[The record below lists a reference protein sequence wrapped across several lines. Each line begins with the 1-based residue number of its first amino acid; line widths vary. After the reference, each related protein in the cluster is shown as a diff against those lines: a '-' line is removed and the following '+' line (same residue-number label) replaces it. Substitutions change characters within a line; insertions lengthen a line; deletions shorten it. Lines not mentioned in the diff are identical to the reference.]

1 MVLRRSLLLLIAL
14 LLPTIAFATTTYVVK
29 KGDNLYDLSRKFG
42 VSVEDIIAL
51 NKLKNNNLGIGNELL
66 IPGNDSQ
73 SNNNYSNNNYIVK
86 SGDTISQIADK
97 LGVKSKDL
105 KSTNNLKNDRLQI
118 GQELYIPL
126 KSKTNISKTSS
137 VADTK
142 LGVVQYET
150 TVRAEIPREEISNT
164 YVVKKGGTL
173 GHIADKHA
181 VKTNDLKKANN
192 LKNNN
197 LQIGQK
203 LVIPNLAVVKE
214 TVVIKETSEIKEVV
228 TSSKTE
234 LLKTTENDSII
245 NLTVSNVYTVQKGDT
260 IYDLSNKFKISKDNL
275 TKWNNLDKS
284 NLSIGQKL
292 YLTPNKEIRTA
303 SNKSEKKVSK
313 PQYSGD
319 YKVKNGDTLGHIAS
333 NHGISVK
340 DLKNANNL
348 TTNNLKIG
356 KVLKVP
362 VLTKQNKT
370 VAKSAKT
377 VDRTSATKYT
387 VKKDDTLG
395 GISNS
400 YRVSVAKIK
409 EASSLKS
416 NNIKVGDVL
425 LIPGNH
431 QPTQTGSKYTV
442 AKGDT
447 LGGIGN
453 KFNVSVKELKNANN
467 LKNSNIRVGMKLV
480 VPGYTKV
487 ESTLAKK
494 VKKPTP
500 TINTKYIIKKGDT
513 LGTIAKTHGLS
524 ITTIKSAN
532 NMKGNDVRIGQI
544 IVLPR
549 AEPNYRVK
557 SNDKTTASST
567 QHPSERQTKEDIIKT
582 AKRYLGAPYKFG
594 GYSFK
599 TGIDCSGY
607 VKKIF
612 SQFNV
617 ELPRTARDIYYN
629 AGTRVAKSR
638 LQTGDLVFF
647 RTYASYP
654 SHVGIYMG
662 NGQFIHASSGARKV
676 SITSLNKKYYTK
688 RYIGAKRIQLSAV
701 FEKEYSQR

>member
-42 VSVEDIIAL
+42 VSVEDITEL
-51 NKLKNNNLGIGNELL
+51 NKLKNNNLGIGYELL

-73 SNNNYSNNNYIVK
+73 SNNNYIVK
-86 SGDTISQIADK
+86 SGDTISQIAEK

-105 KSTNNLKNDRLQI
+105 KSSNNLKNERLQI

-137 VADTK
+137 VANTK
-142 LGVVQYET
+142 LESIQNET
-150 TVRAEIPREEISNT
+150 TVRAESPQEEISNA
-164 YVVKKGGTL
+164 YVVKKGDTL
-173 GHIADKHA
+173 GHIAEKHA

-234 LLKTTENDSII
+234 LLKTTETGSII

-319 YKVKNGDTLGHIAS
+319 YKVKKGDTLGHIAS

-387 VKKDDTLG
+387 VKKGDTLG

-409 EASSLKS
+409 EASSLK
-416 NNIKVGDVL
+416 NNKIKVGDVL
-425 LIPGNH
+425 LIPGTQKNP
-431 QPTQTGSKYTV
+431 PTSTYTV
-442 AKGDT
+442 VSGDT

-467 LKNSNIRVGMKLV
+467 LKNSNIRVGMKLTV
-480 VPGYTKV
+480 SGNSKAAKPRVQT
-487 ESTLAKK
+487 AKK
-494 VKKPTP
+494 AAQKPSVRYIVKSGESLGIIAQRYGVSVTSIVNANNLKGQTIRAGQ
-500 TINTKYIIKKGDT
+500 TINIPSTK
-513 LGTIAKTHGLS
+513 
-524 ITTIKSAN
+524 
-532 NMKGNDVRIGQI
+532 
-544 IVLPR
+544 
-549 AEPNYRVK
+549 NYRDYAGNTEYSS
-557 SNDKTTASST
+557 SN
-567 QHPSERQTKEDIIKT
+567 ERTSYKETKENIIT
-582 AKRYLGAPYKFG
+582 VAKQYLGSPYKFG
-594 GYSFK
+594 GYSLK

-612 SQFNV
+612 NKFNV

-629 AGTRVAKSR
+629 AGTRVAKSQ

-662 NGQFIHASSGARKV
+662 NGQFIHASSSTRKV

>member
-1 MVLRRSLLLLIAL
+1 MVLRRPLLLLIAL

-42 VSVEDIIAL
+42 VSVEDITEL
-51 NKLKNNNLGIGNELL
+51 NKLKNNNLGIGYELL

-73 SNNNYSNNNYIVK
+73 SKNNYIVK
-86 SGDTISQIADK
+86 SGDTISQIAEK

-105 KSTNNLKNDRLQI
+105 KSSNNLKNERLQI

-137 VADTK
+137 VANTK
-142 LGVVQYET
+142 LESIQNET
-150 TVRAEIPREEISNT
+150 TVRAESPQEEISNA
-164 YVVKKGGTL
+164 YVVKKGDTL
-173 GHIADKHA
+173 GHIAEKHA

-234 LLKTTENDSII
+234 LLKTTETGSII
-245 NLTVSNVYTVQKGDT
+245 NLTVPNVYTVQKGDT

-319 YKVKNGDTLGHIAS
+319 YKVKKGDTLGHIAS

-387 VKKDDTLG
+387 VKKGDTLG

-409 EASSLKS
+409 EASSLK
-416 NNIKVGDVL
+416 NNKIKVGDVL
-425 LIPGNH
+425 LIPGTQKNP
-431 QPTQTGSKYTV
+431 PTSTYTV
-442 AKGDT
+442 VSGDT

-467 LKNSNIRVGMKLV
+467 LKNSNIRVGMKLTV
-480 VPGYTKV
+480 SGNSKAAKPRVQT
-487 ESTLAKK
+487 AKK
-494 VKKPTP
+494 AAQKPSVRYIVKSGESLGIIAQRYGVSVTSIVNANNLKGQTIRAGQ
-500 TINTKYIIKKGDT
+500 TINIPSTK
-513 LGTIAKTHGLS
+513 
-524 ITTIKSAN
+524 
-532 NMKGNDVRIGQI
+532 
-544 IVLPR
+544 
-549 AEPNYRVK
+549 NYRDYAGNTEYSS
-557 SNDKTTASST
+557 SN
-567 QHPSERQTKEDIIKT
+567 ERTSYKETKENIIT
-582 AKRYLGAPYKFG
+582 VAKQYLGSPYKFG
-594 GYSFK
+594 GYSLK

-612 SQFNV
+612 NKFNV

-629 AGTRVAKSR
+629 AGTRVAKSQ

-662 NGQFIHASSGARKV
+662 NGQFIHASSSTRKV

-701 FEKEYSQR
+701 FGKEYSQR

>member
-42 VSVEDIIAL
+42 VSVEDITEL
-51 NKLKNNNLGIGNELL
+51 NKLKNNNLGIGYELL

-73 SNNNYSNNNYIVK
+73 SSNNYIVK
-86 SGDTISQIADK
+86 SGDTISQIAEK

-105 KSTNNLKNDRLQI
+105 KSANNLKNGRLQI

-137 VADTK
+137 VANTK
-142 LGVVQYET
+142 LESIQNET
-150 TVRAEIPREEISNT
+150 TVRAESPQEEISNA
-164 YVVKKGGTL
+164 YVVKKGDTL
-173 GHIADKHA
+173 GHIAEKHA

-214 TVVIKETSEIKEVV
+214 TVVIKETSERKEVV

-234 LLKTTENDSII
+234 LLKTTETGSII

-313 PQYSGD
+313 PKYSGD
-319 YKVKNGDTLGHIAS
+319 YKVKKGNTLGHIAS

-387 VKKDDTLG
+387 VKKGDTLG

-409 EASSLKS
+409 EASSLK
-416 NNIKVGDVL
+416 NNKIKVGDVL
-425 LIPGNH
+425 LIPGTQKNP
-431 QPTQTGSKYTV
+431 PTSTYTV
-442 AKGDT
+442 VSGDT

-467 LKNSNIRVGMKLV
+467 LKNSNIRVGMKLTV
-480 VPGYTKV
+480 SGNSKAAKPRVQTAKKAAQKPSTRYIVKSGESLGIIAQRYGVSVTSIVNANNLKGQTIRAGQTINIPSTENYRDYARNTEYSSNN
-487 ESTLAKK
+487 ESTSYKK
-494 VKKPTP
+494 
-500 TINTKYIIKKGDT
+500 
-513 LGTIAKTHGLS
+513 
-524 ITTIKSAN
+524 
-532 NMKGNDVRIGQI
+532 
-544 IVLPR
+544 
-549 AEPNYRVK
+549 
-557 SNDKTTASST
+557 
-567 QHPSERQTKEDIIKT
+567 TKESIIT
-582 AKRYLGAPYKFG
+582 VAKQYLGAPYKFG
-594 GYSFK
+594 GYSLK

-612 SQFNV
+612 SKFNV

-629 AGTRVAKSR
+629 TGTRVAKSQ

-662 NGQFIHASSGARKV
+662 NGQFIHSSSSAHKV
-676 SITSLNKKYYTK
+676 SITSINKKYYTK

>member
-42 VSVEDIIAL
+42 VSVEDITEL
-51 NKLKNNNLGIGNELL
+51 NKLKNNNLGIGYELL
-66 IPGNDSQ
+66 IPGNNSQ

-86 SGDTISQIADK
+86 SGDTISQIAEK

-105 KSTNNLKNDRLQI
+105 KSANNLKNDRLQI

-142 LGVVQYET
+142 LESIQNET
-150 TVRAEIPREEISNT
+150 TVRAEIPQEEISNA
-164 YVVKKGGTL
+164 YVVKKGDTL
-173 GHIADKHA
+173 GHIAEKHA

-203 LVIPNLAVVKE
+203 LVIPNLAVVEE

-234 LLKTTENDSII
+234 LLKTTENGSII
-245 NLTVSNVYTVQKGDT
+245 NLTVSNGYTVQKGDT

-319 YKVKNGDTLGHIAS
+319 YKVKKGNTLGHIAS

-362 VLTKQNKT
+362 ALTKQNKT

-377 VDRTSATKYT
+377 VNRTSATKYT
-387 VKKDDTLG
+387 VKKGDTLG

-400 YRVSVAKIK
+400 YGVSVAKIK

-425 LIPGNH
+425 LIPGT
-431 QPTQTGSKYTV
+431 QKTPPTSTYTV
-442 AKGDT
+442 VSGDT

-453 KFNVSVKELKNANN
+453 KFKVSVKELKNANN
-467 LKNSNIRVGMKLV
+467 LKNSNIRVGMKLTV
-480 VPGYTKV
+480 SGNSNAAQPSVQT
-487 ESTLAKK
+487 AKK
-494 VKKPTP
+494 AAQKPSARYIVKSGDSLG
-500 TINTKYIIKKGDT
+500 IIAQRYGISVT
-513 LGTIAKTHGLS
+513 S
-524 ITTIKSAN
+524 IVNAN
-532 NMKGNDVRIGQI
+532 NLKGQTIRAGQTFNI
-544 IVLPR
+544 PST
-549 AEPNYRVK
+549 ENYRDYAGNTEYS
-557 SNDKTTASST
+557 SNN
-567 QHPSERQTKEDIIKT
+567 ERRSYQKTKESIIT
-582 AKRYLGAPYKFG
+582 VARQYLGAPYKFG

-612 SQFNV
+612 SKFNV

-629 AGTRVAKSR
+629 AGTRVAKSH

-662 NGQFIHASSGARKV
+662 NGQFIHASSGSRKV
-676 SITSLNKKYYTK
+676 SITSLNKDYYTK
-688 RYIGAKRIQLSAV
+688 RYIGAKRIQLAAV

>member
-42 VSVEDIIAL
+42 VSVEDITEL
-51 NKLKNNNLGIGNELL
+51 NKLKNNNLGIGYELL

-105 KSTNNLKNDRLQI
+105 KSANNLKNDRLQI

-142 LGVVQYET
+142 LESIQNET
-150 TVRAEIPREEISNT
+150 PVRAEIPQEEISNA
-164 YVVKKGGTL
+164 YVVKKGDTL
-173 GHIADKHA
+173 GHIAEKHA

-214 TVVIKETSEIKEVV
+214 TSETKEVV

-303 SNKSEKKVSK
+303 SNKSDNKVSK

-319 YKVKNGDTLGHIAS
+319 YKVKKGDTLGHIAS

-362 VLTKQNKT
+362 ALTKQNKT

-377 VDRTSATKYT
+377 VNRTSATKYT
-387 VKKDDTLG
+387 VKKGDTLG

-400 YRVSVAKIK
+400 YGVSVAKIK

-425 LIPGNH
+425 LIPG
-431 QPTQTGSKYTV
+431 TQKTPSSSTYTV
-442 AKGDT
+442 VSGDT

-453 KFNVSVKELKNANN
+453 KFGVSVKELRTLNNLKSSYLQVGMKLTVSGNSKAAQPSVQTAKKAAQKPSARYIVKSGESLGIIAQRYGVSVTSIVNANN
-467 LKNSNIRVGMKLV
+467 LKGQTIRAGQTINIPSAENYRDYAGNTEYSSNN
-480 VPGYTKV
+480 
-487 ESTLAKK
+487 ESTSYKK
-494 VKKPTP
+494 
-500 TINTKYIIKKGDT
+500 
-513 LGTIAKTHGLS
+513 
-524 ITTIKSAN
+524 
-532 NMKGNDVRIGQI
+532 
-544 IVLPR
+544 
-549 AEPNYRVK
+549 
-557 SNDKTTASST
+557 
-567 QHPSERQTKEDIIKT
+567 TKENIIT
-582 AKRYLGAPYKFG
+582 VAKQYLGAPYKFG
-594 GYSFK
+594 GSSFK

-612 SQFNV
+612 SKFNV

-629 AGTRVAKSR
+629 TGTRVAKNQ

>member
-1 MVLRRSLLLLIAL
+1 MVLRRPLLLLIAL

-42 VSVEDIIAL
+42 VSVEDITEL
-51 NKLKNNNLGIGNELL
+51 NKLKNNNLGIGYELL

-73 SNNNYSNNNYIVK
+73 SNNNYIVK
-86 SGDTISQIADK
+86 SGDTISQIAEK

-105 KSTNNLKNDRLQI
+105 KSANNLKNDRLQI

-142 LGVVQYET
+142 LESVQYET
-150 TVRAEIPREEISNT
+150 PVRAESPQEKISNA
-164 YVVKKGGTL
+164 YVVKKGDTL
-173 GHIADKHA
+173 GHIAEKHA

-234 LLKTTENDSII
+234 LLKTTETGSII

-319 YKVKNGDTLGHIAS
+319 YKVKKGDTLGHIAS

-387 VKKDDTLG
+387 VKKGDTLG

-409 EASSLKS
+409 EASSLK
-416 NNIKVGDVL
+416 NNKIKVGDVL
-425 LIPGNH
+425 LIPGTQKNP
-431 QPTQTGSKYTV
+431 PTSTYTV
-442 AKGDT
+442 VSGDT

-467 LKNSNIRVGMKLV
+467 LKNSNIRVGMKLTV
-480 VPGYTKV
+480 SGNSKAAKPSVQT
-487 ESTLAKK
+487 AKK
-494 VKKPTP
+494 AAQKPSVRYIVKSGESLGIIAQRYGVSVTSIVNANNLKGQTIRAGQ
-500 TINTKYIIKKGDT
+500 TINIPST
-513 LGTIAKTHGLS
+513 
-524 ITTIKSAN
+524 
-532 NMKGNDVRIGQI
+532 
-544 IVLPR
+544 
-549 AEPNYRVK
+549 ENYRDYARNTEYSS
-557 SNDKTTASST
+557 SN
-567 QHPSERQTKEDIIKT
+567 ERTSYKETKENIIT
-582 AKRYLGAPYKFG
+582 VAKQYLGSPYKFG
-594 GYSFK
+594 GYSLK

-612 SQFNV
+612 NKFNV

-629 AGTRVAKSR
+629 AGTRVAKSQ

-662 NGQFIHASSGARKV
+662 NGQFIHASSSTRKV

>member
-42 VSVEDIIAL
+42 VSVEDITEL
-51 NKLKNNNLGIGNELL
+51 NKLKNNNLGIGYELL

-73 SNNNYSNNNYIVK
+73 SSNNYIVK
-86 SGDTISQIADK
+86 SGDTISQIAEK

-105 KSTNNLKNDRLQI
+105 KSANNLKNGRLQI

-137 VADTK
+137 VANTK
-142 LGVVQYET
+142 LESIQNET
-150 TVRAEIPREEISNT
+150 TVRAESPQEEISNA
-164 YVVKKGGTL
+164 YVVKKGDTL
-173 GHIADKHA
+173 GHIAEKHA

-234 LLKTTENDSII
+234 LLKTTETGSII

-319 YKVKNGDTLGHIAS
+319 YKVKKGDTLGHIAS

-387 VKKDDTLG
+387 VKKGDTLG

-400 YRVSVAKIK
+400 YGVSVAKIK

-425 LIPGNH
+425 LIPG
-431 QPTQTGSKYTV
+431 TQKTPSSSTYTV
-442 AKGDT
+442 VSGDT

-467 LKNSNIRVGMKLV
+467 LKNSNIRVGMKLTV
-480 VPGYTKV
+480 SGNSKAAKPRVQTAKKAAQKPSTRYIVKSGESLGIIAQRYGVSVTSIVNANNLKGQTIRAGQTINIPSTENYRDYARNTEYSSNN
-487 ESTLAKK
+487 ESTSYKK
-494 VKKPTP
+494 
-500 TINTKYIIKKGDT
+500 
-513 LGTIAKTHGLS
+513 
-524 ITTIKSAN
+524 
-532 NMKGNDVRIGQI
+532 
-544 IVLPR
+544 
-549 AEPNYRVK
+549 
-557 SNDKTTASST
+557 
-567 QHPSERQTKEDIIKT
+567 TKESIIT
-582 AKRYLGAPYKFG
+582 VAKQYLGAPYKFG
-594 GYSFK
+594 GYSLK

-612 SQFNV
+612 SKFNV

-629 AGTRVAKSR
+629 TGTRVAKSQ

-662 NGQFIHASSGARKV
+662 NGQFIHSSSGTRKV

-688 RYIGAKRIQLSAV
+688 RYLGAKRIQLSAI
-701 FEKEYSQR
+701 FEDEYSQR

>member
-42 VSVEDIIAL
+42 VSVEDITEL
-51 NKLKNNNLGIGNELL
+51 NKLKNNNLGIGYELL

-105 KSTNNLKNDRLQI
+105 KSANNLKNDRLQI

-142 LGVVQYET
+142 LESIQNET
-150 TVRAEIPREEISNT
+150 PVRAEIPQEEISNA
-164 YVVKKGGTL
+164 YVVKKGDTL
-173 GHIADKHA
+173 GHIAEKHA

-214 TVVIKETSEIKEVV
+214 TSETKEVV

-303 SNKSEKKVSK
+303 SNKSDNKVSK

-319 YKVKNGDTLGHIAS
+319 YKVKKGDTLGHIAS

-362 VLTKQNKT
+362 ALTKQNKT

-377 VDRTSATKYT
+377 VNRTSATKYT
-387 VKKDDTLG
+387 VKKGDTLG

-400 YRVSVAKIK
+400 YGVSVAKIK

-425 LIPGNH
+425 LIPG
-431 QPTQTGSKYTV
+431 TQKTPSSSTYTV
-442 AKGDT
+442 VSGDT

-453 KFNVSVKELKNANN
+453 KFGVSVKELRTLNNLKSSYLQVGMKLTVSGNSKAAQPSVQTAKKAAQKPSARYIVKSGESLGIIAQRYGVSVTSIVNANN
-467 LKNSNIRVGMKLV
+467 LKGQTIRAGQTINIPSAENYRDYAGNTEYSSNN
-480 VPGYTKV
+480 
-487 ESTLAKK
+487 ESTSYKK
-494 VKKPTP
+494 
-500 TINTKYIIKKGDT
+500 
-513 LGTIAKTHGLS
+513 
-524 ITTIKSAN
+524 
-532 NMKGNDVRIGQI
+532 
-544 IVLPR
+544 
-549 AEPNYRVK
+549 
-557 SNDKTTASST
+557 
-567 QHPSERQTKEDIIKT
+567 TKENIIT
-582 AKRYLGAPYKFG
+582 VAKQYLGAPYKFG

-612 SQFNV
+612 SKFNV

-629 AGTRVAKSR
+629 TGTRVAKNQ